1 MNMIKTLLFTA
12 LFAVCLNF
20 GATAQNSPI
29 IHTDTL
35 KKGKGYNLFNKT
47 VQINSIDFSKK
58 KKAKD
63 SVIYIYFGYPTAIPT
78 SNAIKGNVIGGK
90 MGEVRDHL
98 PLFDKI
104 DVLSGK
110 YEEIKVSPDTKYR
123 NLFTFT
129 GLQFPIRLKLKSG
142 LEEIDFELLE
152 PGEWNIDIELKNN

>member
-1 MNMIKTLLFTA
+1 MKKSFLFTA
-12 LFAVCLNF
+12 LLAVCFSLS
-20 GATAQNSPI
+20 AIAQNNTI
-29 IHTDTL
+29 VQTDTL

-90 MGEVRDHL
+90 MGEVRDQL

-110 YEEIKVSPDTKYR
+110 YEDIKVSPDTKNR
-123 NLFTFT
+123 NLFTIT
-129 GLQFPIRLKLKSG
+129 GLKFPIRLKLKSG
-142 LEEIDFELLE
+142 LEVIDFELLE